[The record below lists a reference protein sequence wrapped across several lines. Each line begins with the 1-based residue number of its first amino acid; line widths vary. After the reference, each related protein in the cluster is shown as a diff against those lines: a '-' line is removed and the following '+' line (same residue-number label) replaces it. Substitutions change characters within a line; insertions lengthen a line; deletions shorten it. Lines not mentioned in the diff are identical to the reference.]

1 MSTQTLWERS
11 RKSGGNQRYGMRW
24 NQRNF
29 MAPSSWPARGRA
41 PEACH
46 RAWAKARVS
55 SPVVAEERD
64 QLVGA
69 RLGVRPAELDQMVR
83 VAAVEVEVGEEIRL
97 ARDAAHGVAE
107 RRVGKPRPEPGP
119 PAVRLQALGRHH
131 GQVPRGD

>member
-1 MSTQTLWERS
+1 
-11 RKSGGNQRYGMRW
+11 MRW
-24 NQRNF
+24 NQLNF
-29 MAPSSWPARGRA
+29 MAPSSGPLGAA
-41 PEACH
+41 PRKAWH
-46 RAWAKARVS
+46 RAWAKARVR

-119 PAVRLQALGRHH
+119 PAVRLQAL
-131 GQVPRGD
+131 